1 MVVTNPTHYAVALK
15 YDRET
20 MIAPTVIAK
29 GVDSM
34 ALKIREVARENN
46 IEIIEN
52 RPLAQE
58 LYNRLDIGD
67 VIPEDLFRA
76 VSYIYAELYK
86 RQDKLREIV

>member
-1 MVVTNPTHYAVALK
+1 THYAVALK

-58 LYNRLDIGD
+58 PYNRLDIGD